1 MSRGREN
8 VRWACVALVGLVCIG
23 TVQTALANLAPP
35 PQQPERPPKFVF
47 ESPKPAQ
54 SAPAAF
60 VVRIDRSQNDCRIV
74 IPRKLLAQNVSIET
88 EATVSSMESRTVVAG
103 TVLSMVL
110 AGGVLVL
117 VFARRRKTRM
127 AVAAS
132 LAVVAS
138 LVIFAG
144 TTVADLAVP
153 GRTPSANRPPIKP
166 TPTVV
171 VEMTDQGNE
180 IVLVI
185 GRDAPAVL
193 K

>member
-8 VRWACVALVGLVCIG
+8 VRWACVALVGLAFIC
-23 TVQTALANLAPP
+23 TVQTALANLALPLSEGEVP
-35 PQQPERPPKFVF
+35 PQPIF
-47 ESPKPAQ
+47 ESPKPAP

-60 VVRIDRSQNDCRIV
+60 VVQIDRKQSGSRIV

-88 EATVSSMESRTVVAG
+88 EEAVSSLESRTVVAG
-103 TVLSMVL
+103 AVLSTVI

-132 LAVVAS
+132 VAVVAS

-153 GRTPSANRPPIKP
+153 GRTPTFNRPAIRP
-166 TPTVV
+166 TPTIV